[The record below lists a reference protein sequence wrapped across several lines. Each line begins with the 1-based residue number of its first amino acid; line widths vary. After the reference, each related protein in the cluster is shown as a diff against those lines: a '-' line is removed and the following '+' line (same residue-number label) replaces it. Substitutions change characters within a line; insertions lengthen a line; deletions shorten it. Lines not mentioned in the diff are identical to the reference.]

1 MEISLDN
8 WLLWQWG
15 PIHLNA
21 TLAYTW
27 LVMMLLAG
35 GSWLVT
41 RRLAVDP
48 PLSRWQ
54 NILETV
60 VVTIADQIQQ
70 ISQQPAGDLLPF
82 IGSLFIFISVANLL
96 SIIPGYHPPTDSLS
110 TTAALALCVLVA
122 VPLFGISRQGLRA
135 YLKHYLQP
143 SVFMLPFHL
152 MSELSRT
159 LALAVRLFGNV
170 MSGAMLGAI
179 LLAVVPLFFPVVMQ
193 LLELLI
199 GQIQAFIFAVLAT
212 VYIASAMQAHAE
224 KTQISAPA
232 DQPAPAS
239 TANPKED

>member
-1 MEISLDN
+1 MEISLDT
-8 WLLWQWG
+8 WVLWQWG
-15 PIHLNA
+15 PVHVNA
-21 TLAYTW
+21 TLVYTW
-27 LVMMLLAG
+27 LVMALLAS

-48 PLSRWQ
+48 PLPRWQ
-54 NILETV
+54 NLLEAL
-60 VVTIADQIQQ
+60 IAIITGQIQQ
-70 ISQQPAGDLLPF
+70 ISQQPAGHYLPF
-82 IGSLFIFISVANLL
+82 IGTLFVFISFSNLL

-122 VPLFGISRQGLRA
+122 VPWFGITQKGVLSYLSH
-135 YLKHYLQP
+135 YLKP
-143 SVFMLPFHL
+143 TVFMLPFHL

-212 VYIASAMQAHAE
+212 VYIASANQAHAE
-224 KTQISAPA
+224 KTRVLTEGDQLAPVS
-232 DQPAPAS
+232 PES
-239 TANPKED
+239 RKED

>member
-1 MEISLDN
+1 MA
-8 WLLWQWG
+8 LL
-15 PIHLNA
+15 
-21 TLAYTW
+21 T
-27 LVMMLLAG
+27 G
-35 GSWLVT
+35 GSWLIT
-41 RRLAVDP
+41 RNLSVDP
-48 PLSRWQ
+48 PLPRWQ
-54 NILETV
+54 NLLEALIA
-60 VVTIADQIQQ
+60 TIVSQIQQ
-70 ISQQPAGDLLPF
+70 ISQQPAGLYLPF
-82 IGSLFIFISVANLL
+82 IGTLFVFISFSNIL

-122 VPLFGISRQGLRA
+122 VPLFGITQQGVRA
-135 YLKHYLQP
+135 YLSHYIKP
-143 SVFMLPFHL
+143 TIFMLPFHL

-224 KTQISAPA
+224 KTQALREG
-232 DQPAPAS
+232 DQRAPAS
-239 TANPKED
+239 PESRKED

>member
-8 WLLWQWG
+8 WILWQWG
-15 PIHLNA
+15 PVHLNA
-21 TLAYTW
+21 TLVYTW
-27 LVMMLLAG
+27 LVMALLTG

-41 RRLAVDP
+41 RNLAVEP

-54 NILETV
+54 HLLETV
-60 VVTIADQIQQ
+60 VDTISNQIQQ
-70 ISQQPAGDLLPF
+70 ISQQPAAHFLPF
-82 IGSLFIFISVANLL
+82 IGTLFIFISVANLL
-96 SIIPGYHPPTDSLS
+96 SVIPGYHPPTDSLS
-110 TTAALALCVLVA
+110 TTTALALCVLVA
-122 VPLFGISRQGLRA
+122 VPLFGVSQQGLGA

-143 SVFMLPFHL
+143 TVFMLPFHL

-179 LLAVVPLFFPVVMQ
+179 LLAVVPLFFPIVMQ

-224 KTQISAPA
+224 KTQALAPG
-232 DQPAPAS
+232 DQLAPAS
-239 TANPKED
+239 PESRKEE